1 MPISTFGL
9 NYSATLIHWRRIIGH
24 LSEVCLLLRAF
35 LVLRVWLCFELFAI
49 LECEMYL
56 FSSVEE
62 TTHAV
67 VRGRRAAAVVVV
79 RRDVVPMRQVQPA
92 VVEGLA
98 ASGSQ
103 RQSRDELCWSS
114 QSPGT
119 PDRSRSYLHRAAKS
133 RRFGQQSTLMCNTE
147 KFKFHTI
154 K

>member
-1 MPISTFGL
+1 
-9 NYSATLIHWRRIIGH
+9 
-24 LSEVCLLLRAF
+24 
-35 LVLRVWLCFELFAI
+35 
-49 LECEMYL
+49 MYL

-103 RQSRDELCWSS
+103 RQSRDELC
-114 QSPGT
+114 
-119 PDRSRSYLHRAAKS
+119 
-133 RRFGQQSTLMCNTE
+133 
-147 KFKFHTI
+147 
-154 K
+154 